1 MLHSY
6 RSLNSIKEAFKVK
19 GKDST
24 NENRMIGAQKPS
36 SLSYASKRL
45 LDQPTDSSYGAVP
58 KYEKRAPE
66 SLTGITEKASYAS
79 IQRALI
85 VKSVLGF

>member
-1 MLHSY
+1 
-6 RSLNSIKEAFKVK
+6 
-19 GKDST
+19 
-24 NENRMIGAQKPS
+24 MIGAQKPS

-58 KYEKRAPE
+58 KKDMKLRAPE

-79 IQRALI
+79 IQTALI
-85 VKSVLGF
+85 VQKDVC

>member
-1 MLHSY
+1 
-6 RSLNSIKEAFKVK
+6 
-19 GKDST
+19 
-24 NENRMIGAQKPS
+24 MIGAQKPS

-58 KYEKRAPE
+58 NMKLRAPE

-79 IQRALI
+79 IQTALI
-85 VKSVLGF
+85 VQKDVC

>member
-1 MLHSY
+1 
-6 RSLNSIKEAFKVK
+6 
-19 GKDST
+19 
-24 NENRMIGAQKPS
+24 MIGAQKPS

-45 LDQPTDSSYGAVP
+45 LDQPTDSSYGAVR

-79 IQRALI
+79 IERALI
-85 VKSVLGF
+85 VQKCARILIVQRRGSISRATPRLR

>member
-6 RSLNSIKEAFKVK
+6 RSLNSIKEAFK

-45 LDQPTDSSYGAVP
+45 LDQPTSSSYGAVP

-79 IQRALI
+79 IQNKEL
-85 VKSVLGF
+85 S